1 MNIKEIAQRS
11 GVSVAT
17 VSRVIN
23 NNPKV
28 KLETKNKVL
37 SVINETNYY
46 PQFIA
51 QNMRGR
57 KTNMIL
63 VVIPDIINPVFNVM
77 IDGIVQ
83 TLNLRGYKTIITV
96 REGNPSTISTYTD
109 LLKGRQVE
117 GAIFVSS
124 SIKKELFIELN
135 QSYNVVMCSEY
146 FDDVDMPIIT
156 INNEEA
162 AYEITKYLI
171 RLGKKNIAYFS
182 AKGESS
188 SSKNRKKG
196 IIKALDEF
204 TINYTPNNFQ
214 KSNSKKFDFGNQV
227 IDHIIKYPDTD
238 ALIINSDFQ
247 AVYALKALKKF
258 KRNIDIVSFDGTYFL
273 DIIDDNIT
281 CIKQPFFEIGTK
293 AVEVLLNKI
302 EGKSY
307 EKHNVLAYKLIN
319 GI

>member
-28 KLETKNKVL
+28 KPETRNKVL
-37 SVINETNYY
+37 RVINETNYH

-51 QNMRGR
+51 QNMRKR

-63 VVIPDIINPVFNVM
+63 VVIPDIVNPVFNVM

-83 TLNLRGYKTIITV
+83 TLSLKGYKTIITA
-96 REGNPSTISTYTD
+96 REGNPATISTYTE
-109 LLKGRQVE
+109 LLKTNQVE

-124 SIKKELFIELN
+124 SIKKDLFVELN

-146 FDDVDMPIIT
+146 FEDVDMPRIT
-156 INNEEA
+156 INNELA
-162 AYEITKYLI
+162 AYELTKHLI
-171 RLGKKNIAYFS
+171 RLGKKNIAYYS

-188 SSKNRKKG
+188 SSQNRKKG

-204 TINYTPNNFQ
+204 NINYTPNNFQ

-227 IDHIIKYPDTD
+227 IDYIIKYPNTD

-247 AVYALKALKKF
+247 AVYALKSLKKF
-258 KRNIDIVSFDGTYFL
+258 NRNMDIVSFDGTYFL

-281 CIKQPFFEIGTK
+281 CIKQPFFEIGAK
-293 AVEVLLNKI
+293 SVEVLLNKI
-302 EGKSY
+302 EGKPY
-307 EKHNVLAYKLIN
+307 KKYNLLTYKLVNVL
-319 GI
+319 